1 VTLDCCNIDNCDGV
15 HVHPNGQH
23 GFHAKA
29 RTIKRHN
36 KVRDALGHVFQKLH
50 RSGYCDY
57 TVNFE
62 TFLSVLGI
70 PQKPNAPDKSDAKAD
85 FYLHNPATNR
95 VIITDVMV
103 THPGFDKKENHTVP
117 LHAASEGAKLK
128 YKRYLENYEIDKA
141 DVIPLVFDSYG
152 GYADA
157 SFKFLAKMANT
168 IGANDPQLAASV
180 LRSLRDR
187 VAVALY
193 SGQVELI
200 NWLNTFNKPRHAM
213 H

>member
-1 VTLDCCNIDNCDGV
+1 M
-15 HVHPNGQH
+15 
-23 GFHAKA
+23 
-29 RTIKRHN
+29 
-36 KVRDALGHVFQKLH
+36 
-50 RSGYCDY
+50 
-57 TVNFE
+57 
-62 TFLSVLGI
+62 LSV
-70 PQKPNAPDKSDAKAD
+70 
-85 FYLHNPATNR
+85 
-95 VIITDVMV
+95 IIEY
-103 THPGFDKKENHTVP
+103 THT
-117 LHAASEGAKLK
+117 LI
-128 YKRYLENYEIDKA
+128 NYEIDKA